1 MIVLLTGGSRGIG
14 KGIKEIF
21 ENQNHTVI
29 SPSKLEMDL
38 SDIESVK
45 SYLNTI
51 KDIDIIINNAGV
63 NYLNTIENETT
74 ENLNKTLNI
83 NYLSPFTICQYF
95 LPLLKNKNYG
105 RIINIGSIWIDYAKS
120 LRGSYSASKNALHSL
135 TKTIVSE
142 YSEYNILC
150 NTISPGYIL
159 TDLTFQNNTKEDL
172 DIIKNQIPQKR
183 LGTIDEISKLVYFLT
198 IENTYIN
205 GQNIIIDGG
214 YSCTAKS

>member
-38 SDIESVK
+38 SDVESVK

-51 KDIDIIINNAGV
+51 KDIDIIINNAGI
-63 NYLNTIENETT
+63 NYLNNIENETIET
-74 ENLNKTLNI
+74 LNKTLNI
-83 NYLSPFTICQYF
+83 NYLSPFTICQHF

-105 RIINIGSIWIDYAKS
+105 RIINIGSIWVDYAKS

-150 NTISPGYIL
+150 NTISPGYIS

-214 YSCTAKS
+214 YSCTSKS

>member
-21 ENQNHTVI
+21 ENQNHIVI

-63 NYLNTIENETT
+63 NYLNNIENETI

-105 RIINIGSIWIDYAKS
+105 RIINIGSIWVDYAKS